1 MGNLTPW
8 KQGGRYKKI
17 FLKGEIIMRK
27 LALLL
32 GSLLVVASASAKE
45 VVPAPVVVEEAPV
58 QVIEKEVI
66 VYRDKEEGFRP
77 NGNVDLQYRWYGETE
92 GQKKVKEENWN
103 TSNNDSRIQLS
114 GTINM
119 TEKQQLQFR
128 IREYNSTSAH
138 DSTGRDGTDTRLR
151 YFYNHGNLGDS
162 KVNLT
167 SRIHYRDREDTSG
180 AQEVEYQ
187 ARFNFADYM
196 FQNDFIK
203 TSYFVIAP
211 KYKYVWQSSNDDA
224 YDNRLGFDIASMH
237 ELPYGFSFELNFYVD
252 QHFYGAKSELL
263 QKDGSKEDKNFTVD
277 MEAYI
282 YNTTN
287 LYTNGKV
294 SVDFNFEGGY
304 DPYSWSQ
311 EKVYSTITKEESAD
325 KTYSLYALPTIQVNY
340 QATPNVKVYAAA
352 GAEYRNWNS
361 TDEGSAS
368 NWRWQPTVFAGF
380 KTAF

>member
-1 MGNLTPW
+1 
-8 KQGGRYKKI
+8 
-17 FLKGEIIMRK
+17 
-27 LALLL
+27 
-32 GSLLVVASASAKE
+32 
-45 VVPAPVVVEEAPV
+45 
-58 QVIEKEVI
+58 
-66 VYRDKEEGFRP
+66 
-77 NGNVDLQYRWYGETE
+77 
-92 GQKKVKEENWN
+92 
-103 TSNNDSRIQLS
+103 
-114 GTINM
+114 M

-151 YFYNHGNLGDS
+151 YFYNHGLLGDS

-167 SRIHYRDREDTSG
+167 SRVHYRDREDVKG

-187 ARFNFADYM
+187 ARFDFADYM

-224 YDNRLGFDIASMH
+224 YDNRLGFDIASYY
-237 ELPYGFSFELNFYVD
+237 ELPLGFTFELNFYAD

-287 LYTNGKV
+287 LYTNGNV
-294 SVDFNFEGGY
+294 SLDFKFEGGY

-311 EKVYSTITKEESAD
+311 EKEYSLTTNEESAD

-340 QATPNVKVYAAA
+340 QATPNVVVYAAA

-361 TDEGSAS
+361 IDEGSAS

-380 KTAF
+380 KTTF